1 MVFRVWNVLRISKLT
16 DYGIV
21 MMAFMAEDPAR
32 LFQATDIAIHTH
44 IAQPTVSKI
53 LSKLAQHKLVDSYRG
68 IHGGYKLS
76 RKPAQISVAALIR
89 ALEGPIALTECNISE
104 DSCSIKHHCKL
115 RTPWQRI
122 NQMLSQSL
130 ESITLFD
137 LGQTAIGNP

>member
-1 MVFRVWNVLRISKLT
+1 MLRIAKLT

-32 LFQATDIAIHTH
+32 LFQATDIATHTH

-53 LSKLAQHKLVDSYRG
+53 LSKLAQHKLIHSYRG

-76 RKPAQISVAALIR
+76 RSPAQISVAALIT
-89 ALEGPIALTECNISE
+89 ALEGPIALTECNVSE
-104 DSCSIKHHCKL
+104 DRCSIKHHCKL

-122 NQMLSQSL
+122 NQMLCQSL
-130 ESITLFD
+130 ESITLSD
-137 LGQTAIGNP
+137 LGQTAVGNP

>member
-1 MVFRVWNVLRISKLT
+1 MVFRVWTVLKISKLT

-21 MMAFMAEDPAR
+21 MMSFMAEDPAR
-32 LFQATDIAIHTH
+32 LFQATDIATHTH

-53 LSKLAQHKLVDSYRG
+53 LSKLAQHKLVHSYRG

-76 RKPAQISVAALIR
+76 RTPAQISVAALIR

-122 NQMLSQSL
+122 NQILCQSL
-130 ESITLFD
+130 GSITLSD
-137 LGQTAIGNP
+137 LGHMTVGKP

>member
-21 MMAFMAEDPAR
+21 MMAFMAEDPLR
-32 LFQATDIAIHTH
+32 LFQATDIATHTH

-53 LSKLAQHKLVDSYRG
+53 LGKLAQHKLVHSYRG

-76 RKPAQISVAALIR
+76 LTPSQISVAALIR